1 MTTQMTQN
9 NWATF
14 QSINRHRRAIRKF
27 NATPIHEEDI
37 RELLAEAMLAPS
49 SGNLQ
54 PYQLHW
60 IRNANLKA
68 EIAKACHGQQAA
80 STAAEIIVISASSA
94 IAKHTAAEQLAYVEA
109 STSLESKSKAYYRKQ
124 TGMFSKV
131 LGIGSSA
138 LWMPFIYIASLIRPS
153 LSLLPIGSIGSR
165 NWAARNA
172 TFAAQ
177 TIMLAAASKG
187 VDSCPMEGF
196 SAQEVVKLLK
206 LPRGTVIA
214 IVIALGYRAPDAR
227 VETQWRRKLS
237 DALITH

>member
-1 MTTQMTQN
+1 MTQITQQ
-9 NWATF
+9 NWSAF
-14 QSINRHRRAIRKF
+14 QTINRYRRAIRKF
-27 NATPIHEEDI
+27 NTTSIAEEDI
-37 RELLAEAMLAPS
+37 QELLAEAMLAPS

-60 IRNANLKA
+60 IRSTEIKA

-80 STAAEIIVISASSA
+80 STAAEIVVISASAA

-124 TGMFSKV
+124 LGMFNKV
-131 LGIGSSA
+131 LGLGASA
-138 LWMPFIYIASLIRPS
+138 IWMPLIYIASLIRPS
-153 LSLLPIGSIGSR
+153 LSLLPVGSIGSK

-172 TFAAQ
+172 IFSAQ

-187 VDSCPMEGF
+187 IDSCPMEGF
-196 SAQEVVKLLK
+196 SASKIAKLLN
-206 LPRGTVIA
+206 LPRGTVVP
-214 IVIALGYRAPDAR
+214 IVIALGYRAADAR

-237 DALITH
+237 HALVTH

>member
-1 MTTQMTQN
+1 MTTPTTQQ
-9 NWATF
+9 NWIAF
-14 QSINRHRRAIRKF
+14 QALNRHRRAIRKF
-27 NATPIHEEDI
+27 NTTSIPEEDI

-80 STAAEIIVISASSA
+80 ATAAELIVIAASPA
-94 IAKHTAAEQLAYVEA
+94 IGKDTAAAQLAYVEA
-109 STSLESKSKAYYRKQ
+109 SSTLEEKSKAYYRKQ
-124 TGMFSKV
+124 LGMFNKI
-131 LGIGSSA
+131 LGIGASA
-138 LWMPFIYIASLIRPS
+138 FWTPLINIACIIRPS

-177 TIMLAAASKG
+177 TIMLAAASKSI
-187 VDSCPMEGF
+187 DSCPMEGF
-196 SAQEVVKLLK
+196 SAPEIVKLLH
-206 LPRGTVIA
+206 LPRGTVIPV
-214 IVIALGYRAPDAR
+214 VIALGYRAADAR
-227 VETQWRRKLS
+227 VESRWRRELS

>member
-1 MTTQMTQN
+1 MATQINQQ
-9 NWATF
+9 NWAAF
-14 QSINRHRRAIRKF
+14 QALNRHRRAIRKF
-27 NATPIHEEDI
+27 SMTSIPEKDV

-60 IRNANLKA
+60 IQNAKLKA

-80 STAAEIIVISASSA
+80 STAAELIVIAASPA
-94 IAKHTAAEQLAYVEA
+94 IGKHTAAAQLAYVEA
-109 STSLESKSKAYYRKQ
+109 SNTLEPKSKDYYRKQ
-124 TGMFSKV
+124 MGMFNKV

-138 LWMPFIYIASLIRPS
+138 LWMPFINIACILRPC

-177 TIMLAAASKG
+177 TIMLAAASKEI
-187 VDSCPMEGF
+187 DSCPMEGF
-196 SAQEVVKLLK
+196 SASVVAKLLN
-206 LPRGTVIA
+206 LPRGSVIPV
-214 IVIALGYRAPDAR
+214 VIALGYRASDAR
-227 VETQWRRKLS
+227 VETRWRRELS

>member
-1 MTTQMTQN
+1 MTTQITQQ
-9 NWATF
+9 NWAAF
-14 QSINRHRRAIRKF
+14 QSLNRHRRAIRKF
-27 NATPIHEEDI
+27 NTTSITEEDV

-80 STAAEIIVISASSA
+80 ATAAEIIVISASPA
-94 IAKHTAAEQLAYVEA
+94 IAKHTASEQLAYVEA

-124 TGMFSKV
+124 MGMFNKV
-131 LGIGSSA
+131 LGIGA
-138 LWMPFIYIASLIRPS
+138 AAFWMPFVNIACLISPS
-153 LSLLPIGSIGSR
+153 LSLLPLGSVGSR

-196 SAQEVVKLLK
+196 SASKITKLLN
-206 LPRGTVIA
+206 LPRGTVVP
-214 IVIALGYRAPDAR
+214 IVIALGYRAADAR
-227 VETQWRRKLS
+227 VEVQWRRKLS
-237 DALITH
+237 DALVTH